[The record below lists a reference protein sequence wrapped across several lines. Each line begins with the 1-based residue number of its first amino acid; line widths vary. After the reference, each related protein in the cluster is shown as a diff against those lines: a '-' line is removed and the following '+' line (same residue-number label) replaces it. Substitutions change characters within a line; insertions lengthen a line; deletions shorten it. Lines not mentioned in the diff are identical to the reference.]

1 MPDEHPEDE
10 PTGQQAADREP
21 DRPADE
27 ADDGDPTASVDETE
41 RDVPADP
48 DQQSHPAEDPEPSPD
63 APDAMSL
70 AWVDDE
76 VDALETAGAGG
87 SALAAWADWPGRKTA
102 NEANERIF
110 GELMVHYT
118 DRTVSLPMDADA
130 ALRAIAGWRYGYPRV
145 WEDPVIP
152 EIVPGRVSWAAL
164 SLEGVLALVWLPG
177 PRSAARPARMSV
189 DPAVA

>member
-10 PTGQQAADREP
+10 PAGQ
-21 DRPADE
+21 E
-27 ADDGDPTASVDETE
+27 ADDGDRTASVDDSDT
-41 RDVPADP
+41 DVPADP
-48 DQQSHPAEDPEPSPD
+48 DQPPQAADDPEPSPD

-70 AWVDDE
+70 AWGEEDGDE
-76 VDALETAGAGG
+76 TDSTGTDALSPWSGW
-87 SALAAWADWPGRKTA
+87 SGRNTA
-102 NEANERIF
+102 NDANTRVV
-110 GELMVHYT
+110 GELVVHYT

-130 ALRAIAGWRYGYPRV
+130 ALRAIAGWRYGEPRI
-145 WEDPVIP
+145 WEDQIAP

-177 PRSAARPARMSV
+177 LPPAARPARMTV